1 MGMKYFSDFL
11 GREIEIPDDPKRVI
25 SLAPDITDALFKL
38 GVGDRVVGISLYCNR
53 PKGKLDGLPRVGSY
67 LRILWDKLNSLKPD
81 LVFLTTGAQRKAAE
95 EMLNKGFPV
104 VILNVPNSIG
114 GILEN
119 LRKIGIVMN
128 RLEYADGLIF
138 KLLKD
143 LNDIMQGETK
153 IKAYY
158 EIDLGGSI
166 TIGGPSYI
174 TQCLRILGIENV
186 YSFRKESYFTPKD
199 EETRKLE
206 YDIVIFEPKPERRY
220 THEDIE
226 RFLKERL
233 GDKRI
238 VIIEPD
244 SLAHYGPSLL
254 DEILPDLK
262 RKFEKLFQK

>member
-1 MGMKYFSDFL
+1 MKYFSDFL
-11 GREIEIPDDPKRVI
+11 GREVEIPDDPKRVV

-38 GVGDRVVGISLYCNR
+38 NLGDRVVGISLYCNR
-53 PKGKLDGLPRVGSY
+53 PKGEVEGLPRLGSY
-67 LRILWDKLNSLKPD
+67 LKILWDKLVSLDPD
-81 LVFLTTGAQRKAAE
+81 LVFLTTGAQRKVAE
-95 EMLNKGFPV
+95 EMLNEGFPV

-114 GILEN
+114 GIFEN
-119 LRKIGIVMN
+119 LRKIGLVMN
-128 RLEYADGLIF
+128 KLEYADGLIV
-138 KLLKD
+138 KLLKI
-143 LNDIMQGETK
+143 LNGIMEEKTF

-158 EIDLGGSI
+158 EIDLGGPI

-174 TQCLRILGIENV
+174 TQCLRFLGIENV

-199 EETRKLE
+199 EETRELE

-220 THEDIE
+220 TREDIE
-226 RFLKERL
+226 KFLKDRL
-233 GDKRI
+233 GDRRI

-262 RKFEKLFQK
+262 RKFAKLFQK